1 MAFLLL
7 DNQPWVADACRN
19 FSNPFEG
26 IEIIFSLLWSLAAS
40 SYAKFS
46 TQKLTEQT
54 TNNSPKKTTNMDE
67 ALTNSLPSKRTKH
80 HSDDNVQHPTT
91 TSNNSDTKD
100 DNFNGFDQLLKQQ
113 PINSDYIAI
122 Q

>member
-1 MAFLLL
+1 
-7 DNQPWVADACRN
+7 
-19 FSNPFEG
+19 
-26 IEIIFSLLWSLAAS
+26 
-40 SYAKFS
+40 
-46 TQKLTEQT
+46 
-54 TNNSPKKTTNMDE
+54 MDE

-113 PINSDYIAI
+113 PINSDYIAT
-122 Q
+122 QQASYNVC